1 MKIAVPYED
10 GKVYQHFGHSEKF
23 KIYTVENGNVSGEV
37 VDTDG
42 TGHGALAGFLKARG
56 VDVLICGGIGGG
68 AIAALGSAGIRVFG
82 GVEGETDAVVETFL
96 KGDLSYDP
104 NVKCSHHEHEHGE
117 GHSCGEHG
125 CHSDDHSCGGC
136 RH

>member
-1 MKIAVPYED
+1 MKIAIPYED
-10 GKVYQHFGHSEKF
+10 GEVYQHFGHSEKF
-23 KIYTVENGNVSGEV
+23 KIYTVENGNVSSEI
-37 VDTDG
+37 VDTEG

-68 AIAALGSAGIRVFG
+68 AIAALAAAGIRVFG
-82 GVEGETDAVVETFL
+82 GVEGEADSAAEAFL

-104 NVKCSHHEHEHGE
+104 DVKCSHHEHGHDE

-125 CHSDDHSCGGC
+125 CHEEDHSCGGC
-136 RH
+136 HH

>member
-23 KIYTVENGNVSGEV
+23 KIYTVENGNVLGEV

-42 TGHGALAGFLKARG
+42 TGHGALAGFLKTRG

-82 GVEGETDAVVETFL
+82 GVEGETDAVVEAFL

-117 GHSCGEHG
+117 EHTCGEHG
-125 CHSDDHSCGGC
+125 CHSEDHSCGGC
-136 RH
+136 HH

>member
-23 KIYTVENGNVSGEV
+23 KIYTVESGNVSGEV

-82 GVEGETDAVVETFL
+82 GVEGETDAVVKAFL

-117 GHSCGEHG
+117 GHSCSEHG

>member
-82 GVEGETDAVVETFL
+82 GVEGETDAVVEAFL

-117 GHSCGEHG
+117 AHACGEHG
-125 CHSDDHSCGGC
+125 CHSDDHTCGGC

>member
-82 GVEGETDAVVETFL
+82 GVEGETDAVVEAFL

-104 NVKCSHHEHEHGE
+104 NVKCSQHEHEHSE
-117 GHSCGEHG
+117 AHACGEHG
-125 CHSDDHSCGGC
+125 CHSDDHTCGGC